1 MTHVVQQWMKNI
13 KPFGNG
19 TSFEKFECAFVY
31 KAMIIIM
38 TKNVNKKAIFNDF
51 FQKLIVGSAK
61 KYKLVSHKKA

>member
-19 TSFEKFECAFVY
+19 TSFECTFVY

-38 TKNVNKKAIFNDF
+38 TKNVNKKTIFNDF
-51 FQKLIVGSAK
+51 FQKLIVGSTK
-61 KYKLVSHKKA
+61 KSKLVSHKKT